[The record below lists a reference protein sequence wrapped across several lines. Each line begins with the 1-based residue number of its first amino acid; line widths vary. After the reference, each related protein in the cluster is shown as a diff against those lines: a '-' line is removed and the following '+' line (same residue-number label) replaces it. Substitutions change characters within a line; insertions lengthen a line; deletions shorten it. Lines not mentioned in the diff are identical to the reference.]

1 MVVSEDAAG
10 AGDCAEAA
18 AKGITNAAPIDSCF
32 NNFIIYAKVSV
43 DGMSRYVSIWGHDA
57 DIVTIQYSGLECF
70 HDTHERLGVE
80 RSATDKTAVDVGF
93 CEELGSIAR
102 LAAAAVKD

>member
-18 AKGITNAAPIDSCF
+18 AKVIINAAPIDSCF

-43 DGMSRYVSIWGHDA
+43 DGMSRYVSIW
-57 DIVTIQYSGLECF
+57 
-70 HDTHERLGVE
+70 
-80 RSATDKTAVDVGF
+80 
-93 CEELGSIAR
+93 
-102 LAAAAVKD
+102 